1 MNQEALLARAVPRRC
16 VRPPPNKSAG
26 EFRSVGKTQSGLEHL
41 ARVRE
46 RQRDFSLV
54 MQQLEESTE
63 TALATAA
70 PVRQREEKSAATARA
85 PAHTSPAAGAASSP
99 VGALPRKAS
108 PRQVRRNVAAC
119 ETRRTSEFVNPSVMD
134 RARVCVDATTLR
146 TVGSIP
152 GAGPAKRQTG
162 GEDGLQDA
170 SLSRSQSAV
179 HAFQEASRAADVALY
194 RVLG

>member
-108 PRQVRRNVAAC
+108 PRQVRRNVAAGS
-119 ETRRTSEFVNPSVMD
+119 RWASDRLPSVEAFFMPKK
-134 RARVCVDATTLR
+134 TSSS
-146 TVGSIP
+146 GS
-152 GAGPAKRQTG
+152 KK
-162 GEDGLQDA
+162 
-170 SLSRSQSAV
+170 SRS
-179 HAFQEASRAADVALY
+179 
-194 RVLG
+194 